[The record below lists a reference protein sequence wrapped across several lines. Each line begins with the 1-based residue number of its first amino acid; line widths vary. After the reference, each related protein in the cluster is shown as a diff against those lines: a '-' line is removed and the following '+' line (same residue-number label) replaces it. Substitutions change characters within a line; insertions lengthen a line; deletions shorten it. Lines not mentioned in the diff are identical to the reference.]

1 MKLKKM
7 MLPTLGITTLLNL
20 NFSELYAIS
29 PRTVYNKVNVVMS
42 SIMKFTIPIL
52 IIAYIIFAIVYQKK
66 SEKEKR
72 TKMKTL
78 CILLAI
84 DIIAII
90 ALYFGANLVLQAGS
104 TYTSSPRSPIYLVD

>member
-7 MLPTLGITTLLNL
+7 VLPTLGITTLLNL
-20 NFSELYAIS
+20 NFSELYAIA

-52 IIAYIIFAIVYQKK
+52 IIDYIIFVIVYPKK
-66 SEKEKR
+66 SKKDEG
-72 TKMKTL
+72 TIMKTL

-84 DIIAII
+84 DILAVI
-90 ALYFGANLVLQAGS
+90 ALYFGANLVLEAGS
-104 TYTSSPRSPIYLVD
+104 TYTSIPRSPIYLVD

>member
-7 MLPTLGITTLLNL
+7 MLPTLGITTLLAL
-20 NFSELYAIS
+20 SFSKTYAIIA
-29 PRTVYNKVNVVMS
+29 RNVYNEVNVVVS
-42 SIMKFTIPIL
+42 SIMKYTIPIL

-90 ALYFGANLVLQAGS
+90 ALYFGANLVLEAGRI
-104 TYTSSPRSPIYLVD
+104 YTSSPSSPLYFLK